1 MNEVKQSEEKQ
12 SEKVYSRRD
21 MLKTAGMAAAGVAV
35 VTVIPSFIT
44 GCAKK
49 TPELPTKEVLNYEY
63 LAASEDAP
71 QYPFPYQ
78 KLDPATTMERA
89 YASFFNKGGCCRA
102 VIDGVIGQLGDN
114 AGYPWNQM
122 PVDAF
127 ANGAGGYGAAS
138 LCGSLAGA
146 ATAIGLAVPPEDAA
160 TVTAELFAWYTS
172 TELPTYQPEV
182 ENKTVVSASV
192 NCKDSVGEFMEVSGY
207 AMGDPE
213 RKARCAGV
221 AADCAGKTAELLNAY
236 YKL

>member
-1 MNEVKQSEEKQ
+1 MNEVKQSEEMQ
-12 SEKVYSRRD
+12 NEKVYSRRD

-114 AGYPWNQM
+114 AGY
-122 PVDAF
+122 
-127 ANGAGGYGAAS
+127 
-138 LCGSLAGA
+138 
-146 ATAIGLAVPPEDAA
+146 
-160 TVTAELFAWYTS
+160 
-172 TELPTYQPEV
+172 
-182 ENKTVVSASV
+182 
-192 NCKDSVGEFMEVSGY
+192 